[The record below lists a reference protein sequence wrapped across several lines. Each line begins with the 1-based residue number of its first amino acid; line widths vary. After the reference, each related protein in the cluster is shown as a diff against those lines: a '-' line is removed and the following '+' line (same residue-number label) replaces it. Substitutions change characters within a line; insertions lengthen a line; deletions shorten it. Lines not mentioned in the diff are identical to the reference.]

1 MKLKFGYDLT
11 DLAVY
16 VNEEKMPLLMKS
28 VFSGETATSFEIQ
41 EGIKYKDVL
50 NYMDTEVIFRSNAGC
65 GTFTA
70 TGDTTFT
77 QKEISVDGFIQ
88 ESAFCPNDL
97 ENYWTR
103 AGLSSGQYYDT
114 MAFQTEWVGH
124 YSNLVNKEIELMLWR
139 GNKST
144 GSGNLALINGLIA
157 AIAVTTDGTAV
168 DANLTGGGYSQVT
181 SITAANIVAS
191 LEQMINVLPTNV
203 EGAEDLMFSVGWD
216 SFKKLLSALKSLNN
230 FFYDGVNANPYKSG
244 EVYLP
249 TFGIKVK
256 AFRGLDGTNRMFLH
270 RASNFV
276 IGTDLANDWEN
287 FQVWY
292 EQKDDKILTR
302 LKAKLGAQVKFSDEV
317 VQYTNK

>member
-1 MKLKFGYDLT
+1 MKLKFGYDLS

-28 VFSGETATSFEIQ
+28 VFSGETATTFEIQ

-70 TGDTTFT
+70 TGLTTFT
-77 QKEISVDGFIQ
+77 QKEIAVDKFIQ
-88 ESAFCPNDL
+88 ESSFCPNDL

-124 YSNLVNKEIELMLWR
+124 YSNLVNKEIELMLWK

-144 GSGNLALINGLIA
+144 GSGNLALINGLIRQIDA
-157 AIAVTTDGTAV
+157 DTDVV
-168 DANLTGGGYSQVT
+168 DGNLTGGGYTQVT
-181 SITAANIVAS
+181 TITSANIIAS
-191 LEQMINVLPTNV
+191 LEQMINVLPTSV

-230 FFYDGVNANPYKSG
+230 FFYDGVNANPYKTG

-256 AFRGLDGTNRMFLH
+256 AFRGLDGTDRMFLH

-292 EQKDDKILTR
+292 EHKDDKILTR
-302 LKAKLGAQVKFSDEV
+302 LKAVLGTQIKFGSEMV
-317 VQYTNK
+317 EFTKK